1 LAVCGDFVTKIYLAT
16 EGVGKPRGSIAAKGL
31 LRVRAIALRNNLV
44 SQSLFV
50 SDMFSLNYKQIQM

>member
-16 EGVGKPRGSIAAKGL
+16 ESVGKPRGSIAAKGFFQ
-31 LRVRAIALRNNLV
+31 VRAIALRNNLV

-50 SDMFSLNYKQIQM
+50 NDMFFLNYK